1 MQINFPPCS
10 LSAHNAAVLLSARQR
25 PLVNRSKGHQTMSIP
40 LPIRQRAVFVALTL
54 NFALVGSAGAQSAE
68 ELAKELSNP
77 VAALISVPFQYNYDQ
92 NIGPQD
98 QGKRSLLNIQP
109 VVPITL
115 NEEWNVISRTILPVV
130 DQRDIFPGSGSQSG
144 IGDVVQSF
152 FFSPKAPTAAGWI
165 WGAGPVF
172 LLPTGSDALLS
183 AEKWGAG
190 PTGVVLKQEG
200 PWTFGALANHIWSF
214 AGDQNRADVN
224 GTFLQPFLS
233 YTTPGAWTFTLN
245 SESTYDWR
253 ANQWSVPINAVV
265 SKVTKVGGQLIS
277 IGTGVRYW
285 METPDNGPEGWGV
298 RVVLTLLFPK

>member
-1 MQINFPPCS
+1 MQRQPFSFPARC
-10 LSAHNAAVLLSARQR
+10 AALAFPASPTPVVNPARAYA
-25 PLVNRSKGHQTMSIP
+25 TMPIR
-40 LPIRQRAVFVALTL
+40 LPIHQSAALVALAL
-54 NFALVGSAGAQSAE
+54 NFVFAGSASAQSAE
-68 ELAKELSNP
+68 ELAKDLSNP

-130 DQRDIFPGSGSQSG
+130 DQRDIFPGSGNQTG

-214 AGDQNRADVN
+214 AGDQNRPDVN
-224 GTFLQPFLS
+224 TTFLQPFIS
-233 YTTPGAWTFTLN
+233 YTTPSAWTFTLN

-277 IGTGVRYW
+277 IGAGVRYW
-285 METPDNGPEGWGV
+285 AETPDNGPEGWGA

>member
-1 MQINFPPCS
+1 MKI
-10 LSAHNAAVLLSARQR
+10 R
-25 PLVNRSKGHQTMSIP
+25 
-40 LPIRQRAVFVALTL
+40 LPIFQRAVINLVAT
-54 NFALVGSAGAQSAE
+54 NCIIAGSVYAQSAE

-130 DQRDIFPGSGSQSG
+130 DQRDIFPGAGSQTG

-152 FFSPKAPTAAGWI
+152 FFSPKAPSAAGWI
-165 WGAGPVF
+165 WGVGPVF

-224 GTFLQPFLS
+224 GTFLQPFMS
-233 YTTPGAWTFTLN
+233 YTTPDAWTFTLN

-253 ANQWSVPINAVV
+253 TNQWSVPINAVV
-265 SKVTKVGGQLIS
+265 SKVTKVGAQLIS
-277 IGTGVRYW
+277 IGAGVRYW
-285 METPDNGPEGWGV
+285 AETPDSGPEGWGA